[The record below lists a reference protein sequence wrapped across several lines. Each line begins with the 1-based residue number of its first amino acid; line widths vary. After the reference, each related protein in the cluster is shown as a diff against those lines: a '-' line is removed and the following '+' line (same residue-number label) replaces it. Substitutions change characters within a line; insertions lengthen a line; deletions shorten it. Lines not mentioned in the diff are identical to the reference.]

1 MEQQTNGIKK
11 IHECGMAGKCYICG
25 KTSADFFQ
33 LLEMPTILPIFK
45 QEISQNLTETKSLYS
60 NFVLRMQSL
69 LTDTAN
75 YKLEIT
81 YAQFQENRDLYRKMM
96 PKGEDLLTFCPD
108 DEDQANLGMRVKS
121 HDSCMLKDMR
131 ANIQYQLEKL
141 NQGHLTKFLRKHNPI
156 LSQKLEQYY
165 SDAQATASISSDAI
179 HFLPFSY
186 DYLCDMHGD
195 IVIPTSQRGFLEYY
209 SLQAFNEQGKI
220 FDGVQPINSVLQIK
234 FKYELCPICAA
245 RFNKN

>member
-11 IHECGMAGKCYICG
+11 VHECGMVGKCYICG
-25 KTSADFFQ
+25 KTPAEFFQ

-45 QEISQNLTETKSLYS
+45 QEISQNLTETQTLYS
-60 NFVLRMQSL
+60 NFVLRLQSL
-69 LTDTAN
+69 IADTEN
-75 YKLEIT
+75 YKQEIT
-81 YAQFQENRDLYRKMM
+81 FAQFQENRDLYRKMM
-96 PKGEDLLTFCPD
+96 PRGDELLSFCPD
-108 DEDQANLGMRVKS
+108 DEDQVNLGMRIKS

-131 ANIQYQLEKL
+131 ANINYQMEKL
-141 NQGHLTKFLRKHNPI
+141 SQGQITKFIRKHNPI
-156 LSQKLEQYY
+156 LSQKLEEYY
-165 SDAQATASISSDAI
+165 SNAQAATAATSDAI

-186 DYLCDMHGD
+186 DYLCDLNGD

-209 SLQAFNEQGKI
+209 SIQAFDEQGKI
-220 FDGVQPINSVLQIK
+220 PESIQPISSVLQIR